1 MGNIKMT
8 DSTKTLPI
16 REISIATRLEGIQ
29 GFIQRAINDNKL
41 LMEAL
46 EAALKVTSVND
57 KRFHI
62 SASQTYLN
70 KVTEDIATVYFHIM
84 KF

>member
-1 MGNIKMT
+1 MNSNTTI
-8 DSTKTLPI
+8 PI
-16 REISIATRLEGIQ
+16 LTISKETRIEGIQ

-46 EAALKVTSVND
+46 DNTLKVTSIND

-62 SASQTYLN
+62 SAAQTYMA
-70 KVTEDIATVYFHIM
+70 KITEDIATVYFHIM